1 MDACLSLMN
10 KLIKDRTFYKHVLL
24 MAVPIA
30 MQNLLVNITALADSV
45 MLGRADESGMLLSAA
60 SLANQPFFLLTMI
73 CFGLSGA
80 ATVLSSQYWGRG
92 NTEAIRRI
100 ISLTLKLVAVFAVFL
115 GGAVL
120 IAPEFVM
127 GLYSGKAEVIELGS
141 QYLRILGWAY
151 LLFGLSNTMI
161 CCLRSVEIV
170 FISVVVNLCSFAVNV
185 FLNWVLITGHLG
197 APALGIRGAA
207 IATLTARILEFIIT
221 FLYVFCFD
229 KKLGFRPRDML
240 SFDKILLGDLVCHG
254 SPVFLNEVLWSL
266 GITVQAAILGHI
278 EYSTGD
284 PVAANSIASNVQQLC
299 TVVIFG
305 VANAAAVVVGK
316 SIGERKIEEAK
327 SKAYTLNIMSYG
339 VGAVSCVAVL
349 LLRNAAVSLFGVV
362 AETRE
367 LAVELMIVTAVVA
380 LFLSPSAVSIIGI
393 LRGAGDTRFCLITE
407 MICLW
412 CVAVPAG
419 MLASYAMLP
428 VPLVLACMKL
438 DEPAKVLSCAVR
450 RRGNKWIKIVTRG

>member
-1 MDACLSLMN
+1 MN
-10 KLIKDRTFYKHVLL
+10 NLITEKSFYKHVLL

-92 NTEAIRRI
+92 NIEAIRKI
-100 ISLTLKLVAVFAVFL
+100 ISLTLKLVAVFAVFI

-127 GLYSGKAEVIELGS
+127 SLYSGRAEVIALGA

-170 FISVVVNLCSFAVNV
+170 LVSVVVNLCSFTANV
-185 FLNWVLITGHLG
+185 FLNWVLITGNLG

-221 FLYVFCFD
+221 FFYVFRCD
-229 KKLGFRPRDML
+229 KKLGFKPKDML
-240 SFDKILLGDLVCHG
+240 SFDKILLGDLVRHG
-254 SPVFLNEVLWSL
+254 SPVFINEVLWSL
-266 GITVQAAILGHI
+266 GITVQAAVLGHI

-327 SKAYTLNIMSYG
+327 RKAYTLNIMSYG
-339 VGAVSCVAVL
+339 VGAVSCGAVL

-367 LAVELMIVTAVVA
+367 LAVELIVVTAVVA
-380 LFLSPSAVSIIGI
+380 FLVSPSAVNIIGI
-393 LRGAGDTRFCLITE
+393 LRGAGDTKFCLIAE

-412 CVAVPAG
+412 CIAVPAG
-419 MLASYAMLP
+419 VLASFAALP

-438 DEPAKVLSCAVR
+438 DEPAKVLACAVR